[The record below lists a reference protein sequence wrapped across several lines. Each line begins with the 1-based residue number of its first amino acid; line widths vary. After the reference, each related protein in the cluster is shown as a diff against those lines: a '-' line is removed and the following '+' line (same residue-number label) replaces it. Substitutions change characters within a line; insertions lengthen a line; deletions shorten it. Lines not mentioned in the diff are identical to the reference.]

1 MAGGEPSALNGRKAP
16 PLLDDLGMDVREFFG
31 LDPWPPRP
39 PLNVLQRARIA
50 RGLTQDEL
58 AEELGI
64 SRQTVSSV
72 ERRRHVPSVRLALAI
87 AVALRGTVEDLFPAE
102 ELVRRPAAAPAN
114 KACGTRSAAC
124 PKEPLVGG
132 RAKGEPS

>member
-1 MAGGEPSALNGRKAP
+1 MVGGEPSATDARHAP

-31 LDPWPPRP
+31 LDPWPPRR

-50 RGLTQDEL
+50 CGLTQDEL
-58 AEELGI
+58 ATELGI

-72 ERRRHVPSVRLALAI
+72 ENRRHVPSVRLALAI
-87 AVALRGTVEDLFPAE
+87 AVALRGTVEDLFPPQ
-102 ELVRRPAAAPAN
+102 ELRRQPVGTDE
-114 KACGTRSAAC
+114 ACGTRSAPC

-132 RAKGEPS
+132 RAEAEPS